1 MGSLSSLCT
10 EAKDILAFAGW
21 ILTFFKIAIP
31 LLIIGL
37 GMFDFGKAVVSSKDD
52 EIKKSAKTLMYRAI
66 AGIVIFFVT
75 SLLSDVNVIFL
86 TDILLSAIALIGLFY
101 SLGMLSHALKNCL
114 SIITT
119 MPGAMLGSL
128 RYMSKFIGIV
138 VTMIGTLIYKIYRK
152 IKYGISLYD

>member
-75 SLLSDVNVIFL
+75 SHPAATLPTSNF
-86 TDILLSAIALIGLFY
+86 SAFGNI
-101 SLGMLSHALKNCL
+101 KNYYKEIDDL
-114 SIITT
+114 
-119 MPGAMLGSL
+119 
-128 RYMSKFIGIV
+128 V
-138 VTMIGTLIYKIYRK
+138 VEDEEHDKKIEQEK
-152 IKYGISLYD
+152 KLHHK